1 MNAKG
6 TTISMYFG
14 EKHTDTLKRLDA
26 IAEQYRLSRTQVVE
40 FLLRQYELAN
50 KSNKITPE
58 ESTSKAWWEEL
69 PAPEDTV
76 KEVNGFDGRWV
87 LTQPTPGVFKTFFAG
102 EKIQ

>member
-1 MNAKG
+1 
-6 TTISMYFG
+6 MYFG

-40 FLLRQYELAN
+40 FLLRQYELAS
-50 KSNKITPE
+50 KTKITPE

-76 KEVNGFDGRWV
+76 KEVNSPDGRWV
-87 LTQPTPGVFKTFFAG
+87 LTQPSPGVFKTFFAG
-102 EKIQ
+102 VKAQ

>member
-50 KSNKITPE
+50 KTNAVE
-58 ESTSKAWWEEL
+58 EPTSKAWWEDL

-76 KEVNGFDGRWV
+76 KEVASPDGRWV

-102 EKIQ
+102 K